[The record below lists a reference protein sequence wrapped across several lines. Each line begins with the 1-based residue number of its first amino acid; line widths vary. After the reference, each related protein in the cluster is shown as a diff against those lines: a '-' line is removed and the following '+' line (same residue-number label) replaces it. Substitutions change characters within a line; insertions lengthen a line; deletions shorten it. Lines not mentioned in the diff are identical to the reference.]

1 MQVSTEWVGAEA
13 ITIVR
18 ADYANAAHAQA
29 IVALMD
35 EYARGASG
43 GGEELPDEVKG
54 ELVPALAR
62 YPSATSLLAY
72 SGDAAIGLLNA
83 FETLSTFRARP
94 LLNIHDVI
102 VTESQRGR
110 GIARLLFQAIEQH
123 AVARGCC
130 KLTLEVLE
138 GNCSAQKLYRDLG
151 FSGYSLKEEFG
162 QALFWQK
169 LL

>member
-1 MQVSTEWVGAEA
+1 MQSGTAA

-18 ADYANAAHAQA
+18 ADYANAVHAQA
-29 IVALMD
+29 IIALMN
-35 EYARGASG
+35 EYARADSG
-43 GGEELPDEVKG
+43 GGEALPDSVKA

-62 YPSATSLLAY
+62 CASASTLLAY
-72 SGDAAIGLLNA
+72 CGQSAVGLLNA
-83 FETLSTFRARP
+83 FETLSTFKARP

-110 GIARLLFQAIEQH
+110 GIARLLFQSIEEH
-123 AVARGCC
+123 ALARGCC

-138 GNCSAQKLYRDLG
+138 GNRNAQKLYRDLG
-151 FSGYSLKEEFG
+151 FAEYSLKEEFG

>member
-1 MQVSTEWVGAEA
+1 MQAVAES

-29 IVALMD
+29 IIALMD

-43 GGEELPDEVKG
+43 GGEELPGEVKAR
-54 ELVPALAR
+54 LVPALAR
-62 YPSATSLLAY
+62 YASASSLLAY
-72 SGDAAIGLLNA
+72 CGDAAVGLLNA

-102 VTESQRGR
+102 VAEPWRGR
-110 GIARLLFQAIEQH
+110 GIARLLFQSIEQH
-123 AVARGCC
+123 ALARGCC

-138 GNCSAQKLYRDLG
+138 GNRSAQKLYRDLG
-151 FSGYSLKEEFG
+151 FAEYSLKEEFG

>member
-1 MQVSTEWVGAEA
+1 MQASNGS
-13 ITIVR
+13 IIIVR

-43 GGEELPDEVKG
+43 GGETLPGEVKDS
-54 ELVPALAR
+54 LVSALAG
-62 YPSATSLLAY
+62 YTSASTVLAY
-72 SGDAAIGLLNA
+72 DGDKAVGLLNA

-94 LLNIHDVI
+94 LLNIHDVV

-110 GIARLLFQAIEQH
+110 GIARKLFQAIEEH
-123 AVARGCC
+123 ALTRGCC

-138 GNCSAQKLYRDLG
+138 GNRSAQKLYRDLG
-151 FSGYSLKEEFG
+151 FAGYSLKEEFG
-162 QALFWQK
+162 EALFWQK

>member
-1 MQVSTEWVGAEA
+1 MQLDTGK

-18 ADYANAAHAQA
+18 ADYANAAQAQA

-43 GGEELPDEVKG
+43 GGKALSEDVKSN
-54 ELVPALAR
+54 LVTALAH
-62 YPSATSLLAY
+62 YTSASTLLAY
-72 SGDAAIGLLNA
+72 CEGAPVGLLNA
-83 FETLSTFRARP
+83 FETLSTFSARP
-94 LLNIHDVI
+94 LINIHDVI
-102 VTESQRGR
+102 VTELRRGR
-110 GIARLLFQAIEQH
+110 GIARMLFQSIEQH

-138 GNCSAQKLYRDLG
+138 GNDNAQKLYRDLG
-151 FSGYSLKEEFG
+151 FAGYSLKEEFG

>member
-1 MQVSTEWVGAEA
+1 MQVGTESIA
-13 ITIVR
+13 IVR

-43 GGEELPDEVKG
+43 GGEELPDEVKTN
-54 ELVPALAR
+54 LVPALAR
-62 YPSATSLLAY
+62 YTSSSSLLAY
-72 SGDAAIGLLNA
+72 CGHTAVGLLNA

-102 VTESQRGR
+102 VTESRRGR
-110 GIARLLFQAIEQH
+110 GIARMLFQAIEEH
-123 AVARGCC
+123 ALARGCC

-138 GNCSAQKLYRDLG
+138 GNLGAQQLYRDLG
-151 FSGYSLKEEFG
+151 FGGYSLKEEFG